1 VRVLISL
8 LFTLSCFSET
18 LNINTQARAM
28 AFEARGGQYVSRGP
42 GYTLSVTASHAVLS
56 LGGHDVRMSIPGG
69 SPKSS
74 LEAFDRMPGKANYLL
89 GRDVRAS
96 YDLYGRVRWRG
107 VYPGINVV
115 FRGNQDHLEYDFE
128 IDAGRDSNRIRVAF
142 DGVDGIHIDP
152 NGDLV
157 LTAGTIQIHQ
167 PKPVAYQDVA
177 GQRRPVDVAYR
188 IDASNR
194 VRFRTG
200 AYDHERPLVI
210 DPQLVFDKSFG
221 GSGMS
226 TAAGIAR
233 DTQGNLYVAG
243 STDSTDFATVNPE
256 QSHLGTA
263 PLLVSANAGQTW
275 SLTSLGPA
283 DLVSAIAAAPS
294 APMVIYAAT
303 PIGIFQSLDGGT
315 TWTPTVDTGLPGGVT
330 SLAVDAGSSTTVY
343 AATAQAIFV
352 STDGGASWRD
362 STNIGILGSA
372 GVLAIAAHP
381 TQSGILFASV
391 QNPPALFRTT
401 NGGQSWTQLTVVP
414 PSQTLSAVT
423 GIAIAP
429 NGTVIAAS
437 NNGLLIS
444 TDGGNTWTT
453 GATSG
458 VQGVLGST
466 SLAVAPGSPF
476 TLYLLN
482 APGLERSTDGGQT
495 FTVVLPTTETANS
508 SQTIGLVAVDPRNA
522 GTVYAIANVFSAG
535 ASPQST
541 VILERS
547 TDSGQTWT
555 QVSLPYNV
563 NTRALFVGPADSRIF
578 VAAGTFNNVFVT
590 KWSPDGSQVL
600 YSTYLGGSGGDTA
613 TGIAVDSSGSAY
625 ITGVT
630 SSPDFPTT
638 AGAFN
643 TKLSNAPNIFAAKLS
658 ADGSH
663 LAYSTLIGSGAAV
676 GGGIAVDGS
685 GDAVITGLTRG
696 NFPVTPNAYQGAL
709 PAGCTGS
716 QFNAGAAFVTR
727 VAADGKSLVY
737 STYFGGS
744 CPNLNVP
751 AVSPATYGASV
762 AIDTNGNAWIAGSTL
777 STDFPATSDAL
788 QSKFGGGIYDGFLA
802 RFNPSGSLGY
812 ATYLGGAGYDTISA
826 IAIDQSGNIYL
837 TGESAGLT
845 QPASAGAYQAQVSAN
860 CPVIAPGSSAPVGNG
875 LVLKLDPAAHSVLR
889 LTYLGAPLCLVPSSI
904 AVDSAGEPWI
914 GGGVQFYPS
923 APPTVS
929 PFEIGI
935 GQGFIS
941 KFSAD
946 FTQLLF
952 SSYFNPV
959 AGIALDSSG
968 LAYVAGTVVG
978 TVDTG
983 TQPVYAA
990 KIDSTP
996 PAISL
1001 DSIASFVPP
1010 LAPSSFPGIA
1020 PGEVIRILGQRMG
1033 PAAATSGVISGGL
1046 LASNVAGVEVIFDGT
1061 PVPLLSVSAQEID
1074 LVAPFELATKSST
1087 TIQVQYNNQQSNP
1100 VLVGVVSAAPQ
1111 ILGVFNSDFTANSA
1125 SNPAKAGSIVSLYL
1139 AGVGQSNPASQD
1151 GQVNA
1156 PPLAALPTLPLIEW
1170 FGGGSITGGV
1180 GGTIMPPI
1188 TAAVAAPGLAAGIFQ
1203 VNFVAPQQ
1211 SLEDL
1216 LLRIANNS
1224 AQFNVF
1230 VQ

>member
-1 VRVLISL
+1 
-8 LFTLSCFSET
+8 
-18 LNINTQARAM
+18 M
-28 AFEARGGQYVSRGP
+28 AFEARGGQYVSHGP
-42 GYTLSVTASHAVLS
+42 GYALSVTASHAVLS
-56 LGGHDVRMSIPGG
+56 LGGHDVNMSIAGA

-107 VYPGINVV
+107 VYTGVDVV
-115 FRGNQDHLEYDFE
+115 FRGIQEHLEYDFE
-128 IDAGRDSNRIRVAF
+128 IDAGRDPGRIRIAF
-142 DGVDGIHIDP
+142 DGADGIRIDG
-152 NGDLV
+152 NGDLI
-157 LTAGTIQIHQ
+157 LTARAIQIHQ
-167 PKPVAYQDVA
+167 PKPVAYQNVA

-188 IDASNR
+188 IDASNHI
-194 VRFRTG
+194 RFRTG
-200 AYDHERPLVI
+200 SYDRDRPLVI

-243 STDSTDFATVNPE
+243 STDSTDFATVNAE

-275 SLTSLGPA
+275 TLTSLGPA
-283 DLVSAIAAAPS
+283 NLVNAIAAAPS

-330 SLAVDAGSSTTVY
+330 ALAVDAGSPTTVY
-343 AATAQAIFV
+343 AATMQAIFV

-372 GVLAIAAHP
+372 GILAIAAHP
-381 TQSGILFASV
+381 TQSGTLFASV

-401 NGGQSWTQLTVVP
+401 NGGQNWTQLNVVP
-414 PSQTLSAVT
+414 AGQTLSSITA
-423 GIAIAP
+423 IAIAP

-444 TDGGNTWTT
+444 ADGGNTWTT

-458 VQGVLGST
+458 VQSVLGSAA
-466 SLAVAPGSPF
+466 LAAAPGSPF

-482 APGLERSTDGGQT
+482 APGLQRSTDGGQT
-495 FTVVLPTTETANS
+495 FTVVLPTTDTANS
-508 SQTIGLVAVDPRNA
+508 SQTIGLIAVDPRNP
-522 GTVYAIANVFSAG
+522 GTVYAIANVFFAG
-535 ASPQST
+535 PSSQST

-547 TDSGQTWT
+547 TNSGQTWT
-555 QVSLPYNV
+555 QTSLPYNV

-630 SSPDFPTT
+630 SSPDFPTS

-658 ADGSH
+658 ADGSR

-676 GGGIAVDGS
+676 GGGIAVDGT
-685 GDAVITGLTRG
+685 GNAVITGLTRG
-696 NFPVTPNAYQGAL
+696 NFPVTANAYQGAF
-709 PAGCTGS
+709 PASCTTS

-744 CPNLNVP
+744 CPNLSVP
-751 AVSPATYGASV
+751 EVSPATYGAGV

-788 QSKFGGGIYDGFLA
+788 QSKFGGGVYDGFLA
-802 RFNPSGSLGY
+802 RFSPSGGLGY

-826 IAIDQSGNIYL
+826 IAFDQSGDIYL

-845 QPASAGAYQAQVSAN
+845 QPASAGAYQAQASAN
-860 CPVIAPGSSAPVGNG
+860 CPVVSPGLSFPGAIANG
-875 LVLKLDPAAHSVLR
+875 LVLKLDPAAHSILR
-889 LTYLGAPLCLVPSSI
+889 LTYLGGPLCLAPSSI
-904 AVDSAGEPWI
+904 AVDSASEPWI
-914 GGGVQFYPS
+914 GGGTQVLPS

-952 SSYFNPV
+952 STYFNPV

-978 TVDTG
+978 SVDTG
-983 TQPVYAA
+983 TQPVYVA

-1001 DSIASFVPP
+1001 DSIANFVAP
-1010 LAPSSFPGIA
+1010 LSPSNFPGIA
-1020 PGEVIRILGQRMG
+1020 PGEVIRILGQKMG
-1033 PAAATSGVISGGL
+1033 PAAATPGVINSGL
-1046 LASNVAGVEVIFDGT
+1046 LATNVAGVEVTFDGT
-1061 PVPLLSVSAQEID
+1061 PVPLLAVSAQEID

-1087 TIQVQYNNQQSNP
+1087 TIQIQYNSQQSNP
-1100 VLVGVVSAAPQ
+1100 VQVAVTGAALQ
-1111 ILGVFNSDFTANSA
+1111 ILGVFNSDFSPNSA
-1125 SNPAKAGSIVSLYL
+1125 SNPAKAGSVMSLYL
-1139 AGVGQSNPASQD
+1139 AGVGQSNPPSQD
-1151 GQVNA
+1151 GKVNA
-1156 PPLAALPTLPLIEW
+1156 PPLAALATTPVIEW
-1170 FGGGSITGGV
+1170 FGGGTITGGV
-1180 GGTIMPPI
+1180 GATIAPTI
-1188 TAAVAAPGLAAGIFQ
+1188 TAAVAAPSLAAGIFQ
-1203 VNFVAPQQ
+1203 VNFVAPDFN
-1211 SLEDL
+1211 LPDAI
-1216 LLRIANNS
+1216 LRIGNSS
-1224 AQFNVF
+1224 AQLNIF